1 MHQNQ
6 NNEIPNPIAEL
17 QKKLKQAEKIIS
29 ALMYRVEKSS
39 LIYESDYSYFESIAI
54 LNETID
60 KTQEKINQITQE
72 LYEKESKLEQIERE
86 LRAKEEHLNEI
97 LYFIDDIV
105 WSVSYPIMK
114 LLYVNKAVEKV
125 YGIEIENL
133 SKMNNLWFGLI
144 HPDDLNI
151 FYNAIARLEDTP
163 QLEVV
168 YRINR
173 LDGQIRYI
181 LDKLTRKID
190 KNGRIYQIDGI
201 ARDITDLKQAQMQTE
216 ISMQQY
222 QMIFESVVEGIV
234 IIDTNATVVAINQ
247 SACKM
252 FGYKKGELIGK
263 KAELFLS
270 SDLLKKLFDNYYSNV
285 LNYEFFVES
294 SERKKNGEEFIVELF
309 SRKFKLNYEN
319 FIICSLINITN
330 RKEVD
335 RALLQQQQ
343 ALAESERK
351 LNAILNNT
359 RQSFVLL
366 NTNYNIIAFNKSFEK
381 DVKKFFGIELDNT
394 KRIYEIF
401 PAHLKDL
408 LFEKLLKAFGGES
421 SQVELEIPATDG
433 HFEKFI
439 YFIDPVRR
447 EDNQIESLVV
457 SSINLTQLFDKTD

>member
-6 NNEIPNPIAEL
+6 NSEISNPIAEL

-54 LNETID
+54 LNQTID
-60 KTQEKINQITQE
+60 KTQEKINEITQE
-72 LYEKESKLEQIERE
+72 LYEKEAKLEQIERE

-133 SKMNNLWFGLI
+133 SQMNNLWFGLI

-151 FYNAIARLEDTP
+151 FFNAISKLEDTP

-168 YRINR
+168 YRIKR

-190 KNGRIYQIDGI
+190 KRGKIYQIDGI
-201 ARDITDLKQAQMQTE
+201 ARDITDLKLAQMQTE

-285 LNYEFFVES
+285 LNNEFFAES
-294 SERKKNGEEFIVELF
+294 SERKKNGEEFILEIF
-309 SRKFKLNYEN
+309 SRKFKLNNEN
-319 FIICSLINITN
+319 FIICSLINITK

-335 RALLQQQQ
+335 RALLQQQHI
-343 ALAESERK
+343 LAESERK

-366 NTNYNIIAFNKSFEK
+366 DTNYHIIAFNKSFEK

-394 KRIYEIF
+394 QRIYEIF

-408 LFEKLLKAFGGES
+408 LLEKLLKAFGGVN

-439 YFIDPVRR
+439 YFIDPVSR
-447 EDNQIESLVV
+447 EDNQIESVVV
-457 SSINLTQLFDKTD
+457 SSINLTHLFDRTD